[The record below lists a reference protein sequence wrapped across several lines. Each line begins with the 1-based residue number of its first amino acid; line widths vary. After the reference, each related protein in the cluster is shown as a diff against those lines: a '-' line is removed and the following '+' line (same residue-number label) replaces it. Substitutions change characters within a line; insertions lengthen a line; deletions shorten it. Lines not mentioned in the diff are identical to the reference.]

1 MTSVDEFLAA
11 LGLERYTQAFREN
24 DIEPDLLPDLTS
36 EDLKDIGVASLGHRK
51 RILAAIEERNHG
63 AGATPAPA
71 PVTPA
76 PAAAA
81 PAGPANAPAAPQVAS
96 AERREVTTLFAD
108 LTGYTALSR
117 ALEPEDMHSL
127 LASFFGRLDE
137 IVKRMGGTVDS
148 HIGDCVMAV
157 FGAPVSRGDDAERAL
172 RAAVEMHRAMEEISL
187 EFGRTLSVHIGVAA
201 GNVIFSNK
209 GQGSQRDTAFTLTG
223 DSVNVASRLAGLA
236 DGGETLISATVHNAL
251 GDRISCDP
259 PAYRQ
264 VKGLDEAI
272 ETHRFRGFHETP
284 PERPLIGRA
293 DELAALRAVLDD
305 CRREG
310 RGESVALVAD
320 PGVGKSHLAAAVAR
334 EAEAHGY
341 ARHKAL
347 VLDFGLSAANDPL
360 RTLAASLCGLAE
372 RAEPSAIAAALEGLT
387 AAGDLDER
395 DAMFLMAALGA
406 PLDRQT
412 ELVYNAMGDEA
423 RAQGR
428 KRSISRLLRGRAG
441 AAPLLILI
449 EDVHWADADTLDKLA
464 DIAADT
470 THAPI
475 VLMMTSRVEG
485 DPFGPDWQAL
495 IGAAPFRRIALEP
508 LSQDDAFEL
517 AQTLFS
523 PSEEVVR
530 ACVARSGGNPLFLDQ
545 LLRHAHEQGPSAV
558 PGSIQSIIQ
567 ARLDRLSLVDRRALQ
582 AAAILG
588 QRFTM
593 EEVTA
598 VGTLDVY
605 DERPLVAAGLIQ
617 PIRQSYMFAHALIRD
632 AVLQMMLRDDRLQMH
647 HRAADWFGD
656 RDAVLHAEHLAAA
669 RAPEAAGAF
678 LRAGAEARAAY
689 RKEAAL
695 GLAQRG
701 LQQRAEESVRGAL
714 LRLQG
719 DMLRDLG
726 RTQEA
731 VDSFGAALE
740 VAVDP
745 ADQCRARIGTVAVLR
760 IMDRIDEAYTLLDEA
775 EEIAAANDLALELS
789 EIHYFRGCLHFPRGN
804 LESCL
809 EEHGRSLHHA
819 ERCDHPERRALA
831 LSGLGDAHY
840 ARGRMFTAHKVIE
853 ECLTLA
859 TDHGL
864 GGVEA
869 ANRFMLAT
877 VRIYMND
884 TERALE
890 DAQASVRL
898 AEQVGHARA
907 EIVSRLTA
915 GWILASMAEIDAA
928 RREVSEGLA
937 VAGRLG
943 ARRFE
948 PFLEETRARIELAE
962 GDRGRAAATAEEALA
977 KLRELDSMSFI
988 GPWVLATVALTTADA
1003 SRRAEALAE
1012 GEALLARGCVGHNHY
1027 RFRCYAIDACLAAG
1041 EHGEAR
1047 RHGDALQ
1054 SYTAE
1059 EPTPWSDFIIARA
1072 HALCD
1077 AAEGRGDAARLGD
1090 LRRAAEAARLH
1101 AAIPAIDTARAACAE
1116 TRQPTAAPE
1125 RAASA

>member
-1 MTSVDEFLAA
+1 MTSVHDFLAA
-11 LGLERYTQAFREN
+11 LGLERYAQAFEDN
-24 DIEPDLLPDLTS
+24 DIDPDLLPELTA

-51 RILAAIEERNHG
+51 RILAAIAEQSRR
-63 AGATPAPA
+63 AAAMPAPGATDAARPDDAPA
-71 PVTPA
+71 V
-76 PAAAA
+76 AA
-81 PAGPANAPAAPQVAS
+81 G

-117 ALEPEDMHSL
+117 ALEPEDMHAL
-127 LASFFGRLDE
+127 LSSFFGRLDE

-172 RAAVEMHRAMEEISL
+172 RAAVEMHLAMEEISL

-201 GNVIFSNK
+201 GNVIFSTK

-236 DGGETLISATVHNAL
+236 TGGETLISATVHNAL

-259 PAYRQ
+259 PEYSR
-264 VKGLDEAI
+264 VKGLDEAV
-272 ETHRFRGFHETP
+272 ETHRFKGFEERP
-284 PERPLIGRA
+284 PERPLIGRT
-293 DELAALRAVLDD
+293 DELAALCAALDD
-305 CRREG
+305 CRRNA
-310 RGESVALVAD
+310 RGETVALVAD
-320 PGVGKSHLAAAVAR
+320 PGVGKSHLAGAVAR
-334 EAEAHGY
+334 EAEGRGF

-372 RAEPSAIAAALEGLT
+372 RAEPSAVAAALERLT

-395 DAMFLMAALGA
+395 DAMFLMAVLGA
-406 PLDRQT
+406 PLDPGT
-412 ELVYNAMGDEA
+412 ERVYNAMSDEA

-428 KRSISRLLRGRAG
+428 RRGISRLLRGRAA
-441 AAPLLILI
+441 AAPLLLLV
-449 EDVHWADADTLDKLA
+449 EDVHWADAETRAKLA
-464 DIAADT
+464 DIAADAAQ
-470 THAPI
+470 API
-475 VLMMTSRVEG
+475 VLLLTARVEG
-485 DPFGPDWQAL
+485 DPFGPDWHEL
-495 IGAAPFRRIALEP
+495 IGEAPFRRIELAP

-517 AQTLFS
+517 AKALYA
-523 PSEEVVR
+523 PSDAVVR
-530 ACVARSGGNPLFLDQ
+530 ECVARAGGNPLFLDQ

-593 EEVTA
+593 EEVAA
-598 VGTLDVY
+598 VGAFEVY
-605 DERPLVAAGLIQ
+605 DERPLRAAGLIQ
-617 PIRQSYMFAHALIRD
+617 PIRQSYLFAHALIRD

-647 HRAADWFGD
+647 RRAADWFLE

-669 RAPEAAGAF
+669 QAPEAAAAF
-678 LRAGAEARAAY
+678 LRAGTEARAAY

-701 LQQRAEESVRGAL
+701 LQQRGEASVRGAL

-719 DMLRDLG
+719 DMQRDLG
-726 RTQEA
+726 RAQEA
-731 VDSFGAALE
+731 MESFGAALE
-740 VAVDP
+740 VAVEPSDR
-745 ADQCRARIGTVAVLR
+745 CRARIGTVAVLR
-760 IMDRIDEAYTLLDEA
+760 IMDRIDEAYALLDEA
-775 EEIAAANDLALELS
+775 EDIAAANDLALELS
-789 EIHYFRGCLHFPRGN
+789 EIHYFRGSLHFPRGN
-804 LESCL
+804 LERCL

-840 ARGRMFTAHKVIE
+840 ARGRMFTAHEVIE

-864 GGVEA
+864 GAVEA

-884 TERALE
+884 TERALD

-898 AEQVGHARA
+898 AGQVGHARA

-915 GWILASMAEIDAA
+915 GWILASMAEVAAA
-928 RREVSEGLA
+928 RREVTEGLA
-937 VAGRLG
+937 VADRLG

-948 PFLEETRARIELAE
+948 PFLEESRARIELAE
-962 GDRGRAAATAEEALA
+962 GDCRRAAATAEAALA
-977 KLRELDSMSFI
+977 KLRELDAMSFI

-1003 SRRAEALAE
+1003 ARRAEALAE

-1047 RHGDALQ
+1047 RHADALQ
-1054 SYTAE
+1054 AYTAE

-1072 HALCD
+1072 HALSD
-1077 AAEGRGDAARLGD
+1077 AAEGRGDAERLGA
-1090 LRRAAEAARLH
+1090 LRATAEAARLH
-1101 AAIPAIDTARAACAE
+1101 ASIPGIHTALAGSDRARPA
-1116 TRQPTAAPE
+1116 QAAAAG